1 MFMCLAVVLGLL
13 SSCSGTD
20 YLNAIPKKSTALISV
35 DMQQMS
41 SGKSDEDKAGMLK
54 SLLHVEDASK
64 CGIDISEKIFLFES
78 ADGNLGLCAKVSD
91 EGDVEDWLASLA
103 KQHIATEVKERKG
116 FHFSVLKN
124 SWLVGFSD
132 QALLVMGPVVAD
144 AQAQLQQQMVKYL
157 KADEDEG
164 ITASPMFERL
174 ETITSPMAMVA
185 QAQALPEKFVAP
197 FTLGTP
203 KDTDPSQVVIAAEMG
218 PKRDILGE
226 LKTEVEKEG
235 MVLGASSHR
244 AEHYWF
250 FNGGRQIP
258 EADVND
264 PEYADLYGPVAGI
277 TRDMSDIYDN
287 PPSEEHMQDWL
298 VRTCEIVDKY
308 HPSIVYFDWWI
319 QQYAWKP
326 YLRKF
331 AAYYY
336 NRSAQ
341 WGKETAI
348 DAKFD
353 AYVYGSAVN
362 DLERGQLDH
371 ITPDLWQNDTSVAKN
386 SWGYT
391 IGNDYKK
398 PSDVV
403 LDLID
408 VVSKNGALLLNIGP
422 KPDGTIP
429 EEDARRPFFLSIYF
443 SQ

>member
-1 MFMCLAVVLGLL
+1 M
-13 SSCSGTD
+13 
-20 YLNAIPKKSTALISV
+20 
-35 DMQQMS
+35 
-41 SGKSDEDKAGMLK
+41 
-54 SLLHVEDASK
+54 
-64 CGIDISEKIFLFES
+64 
-78 ADGNLGLCAKVSD
+78 
-91 EGDVEDWLASLA
+91 
-103 KQHIATEVKERKG
+103 
-116 FHFSVLKN
+116 
-124 SWLVGFSD
+124 
-132 QALLVMGPVVAD
+132 
-144 AQAQLQQQMVKYL
+144 
-157 KADEDEG
+157 
-164 ITASPMFERL
+164 
-174 ETITSPMAMVA
+174 
-185 QAQALPEKFVAP
+185 
-197 FTLGTP
+197 
-203 KDTDPSQVVIAAEMG
+203 
-218 PKRDILGE
+218 
-226 LKTEVEKEG
+226 
-235 MVLGASSHR
+235 
-244 AEHYWF
+244 
-250 FNGGRQIP
+250 
-258 EADVND
+258 
-264 PEYADLYGPVAGI
+264 
-277 TRDMSDIYDN
+277 
-287 PPSEEHMQDWL
+287 
-298 VRTCEIVDKY
+298 DKY
-308 HPSIVYFDWWI
+308 QPSIVYFDWWI

-429 EEDARRPFFLSIYF
+429 EEDAHILREMGKWLKVNGEAIYGTRYWKVFGEGPTVVPEGHFTDTYDKHFTSEDIRFTSKSNHIYATVLHIGFDGFQSIFVYRIYANIESGIALNHRTDKVGYF
-443 SQ
+443 YSRCGRSLIGRESSGGNVVLIGHTVTSECGNTPAFEMILYLASGFDRLGILLHNYIGRCDGRCRKR